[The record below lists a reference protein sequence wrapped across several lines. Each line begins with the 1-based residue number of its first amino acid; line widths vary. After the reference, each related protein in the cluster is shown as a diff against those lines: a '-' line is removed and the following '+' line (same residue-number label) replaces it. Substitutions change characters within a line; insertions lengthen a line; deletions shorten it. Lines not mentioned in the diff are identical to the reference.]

1 MRKRFYH
8 ERVCSCAPKEGMVFL
23 TAKLLKDIVN
33 REIHPIRCAAT
44 CGRKAQKGLLLSN
57 LCAEAHHPMW
67 ALKIL
72 YFVLDT
78 IHDKDYDDWVEEYL
92 NPEWVKLRDVISNGI
107 CEVIGKRIDDL
118 HRQCGLYDAKGMDS
132 WEYQAGDGWYDYLSY
147 VKYDNEW
154 LRIREEY
161 IEMREEAMS
170 QQRTERIFKE
180 GQGELP
186 PKGQDFFYYWEDL
199 DPTLQDLY
207 FVIDDW
213 S

>member
-78 IHDKDYDDWVEEYL
+78 IHYKDYDDWVEEYL
-92 NPEWVKLRDVISNGI
+92 NPEWVKLKDVISN
-107 CEVIGKRIDDL
+107 VSSKRGKENCHL
-118 HRQCGLYDAKGMDS
+118 KG
-132 WEYQAGDGWYDYLSY
+132 
-147 VKYDNEW
+147 
-154 LRIREEY
+154 
-161 IEMREEAMS
+161 
-170 QQRTERIFKE
+170 RTSSTTGRTTT
-180 GQGELP
+180 LP
-186 PKGQDFFYYWEDL
+186 YR
-199 DPTLQDLY
+199 TCT
-207 FVIDDW
+207 
-213 S
+213 SS